1 MSKKIIIYNS
11 FAHDGHSQLL
21 RRQLVEV
28 NKELLTCKAHDKKA
42 LINERRLLQRKLRG
56 RDEIAKPTP
65 AEEQAYAEGY
75 HSQLRSSPYSET
87 NLTAHWER
95 GRKAAELKNKFRK
108 NSYVGGVRGQ
118 RFDPPKV
125 RQADAITKVV
135 TSHQYKSNVESG
147 KWVEVMAPSKAWFG
161 ASAQV
166 KIDGQLVHLKI
177 EGDVGSI
184 VRDRSRD
191 FRSERGYVAKIINTA
206 KGSTLAR
213 SEPMI
218 SEASARK
225 WAAEQAPKFRT
236 MRTKAELEMVF
247 YDPDRM

>member
-11 FAHDGHSQLL
+11 FAHDGHLQLL

-28 NKELLTCKAHDKKA
+28 NKELLTCRATDKKA

-56 RDEIAKPTP
+56 TDATPKSFWSYQASGETPSLAEAIELKAISAKTTQVEWDRLSPGMKREIVRSKKPKDGVGTP
-65 AEEQAYAEGY
+65 EEQAYGEGF
-75 HSQLRSSPYSET
+75 HSQLRSSPYSEAE
-87 NLTAHWER
+87 LTKAWEN
-95 GRKAAELKNKFRK
+95 GKKAAELKNKLRK
-108 NSYVGGVRGQ
+108 NSFYQGPQAAGMKRKVS
-118 RFDPPKV
+118 FDPPKI
-125 RQADAITKVV
+125 RQD
-135 TSHQYKSNVESG
+135 
-147 KWVEVMAPSKAWFG
+147 
-161 ASAQV
+161 
-166 KIDGQLVHLKI
+166 
-177 EGDVGSI
+177 
-184 VRDRSRD
+184 SRD
-191 FRSERGYVAKIINTA
+191 FKSERGYVAKIINTA